1 MHGTPTWAPYPYVK
15 LHTWDNARLMAAWP
29 QLHAGDQE
37 PLPQDPELQEAWA
50 LYHRGEFEAAFRLG
64 RLLGTAG
71 YTVMNK
77 ASLIQA
83 DYLEQGETGKL
94 KLYFDTAERAR
105 AHIDAEPGNPNA
117 HYFYGYAL
125 GRYSQGT
132 SVAKALAQGYGDK
145 IKTAFETAIALQP
158 RHADAHLA
166 LGTFHAEVIDK
177 VGPLIGSMTYGAKR
191 ETALQHF
198 RTGLALIPRAALALT
213 EFARGLMMLDAD
225 AYDAEAL
232 CLYEQAAAIT
242 PLDAME
248 HLGVLQVQA
257 ELAN

>member
-1 MHGTPTWAPYPYVK
+1 MASWTAFPHTADYPFDAAKLRRNWA
-15 LHTWDNARLMAAWP
+15 R
-29 QLHAGDQE
+29 LHAGDQE
-37 PLPQDPELQEAWA
+37 PLPQDAELLEAWA
-50 LYHRGEFEAAFRLG
+50 LYHQGEFEAAFRLG

-77 ASLIQA
+77 ACLIQA
-83 DYLEQGETGKL
+83 DYLERGETGKL

-105 AHIDAEPGNPNA
+105 AHIAAEPGNPNA
-117 HYFYGYAL
+117 HYLYGYAL

-145 IKTAFETAIALQP
+145 IKTALETAIALQP

-177 VGPLIGSMTYGAKR
+177 VGPLIGNMTYGAKR

-198 RTGLALIPRAALALT
+198 RTGLALIPHAALALT